1 MSTVINFNVFGA
13 LNRWTSIDD
22 ATAEI
27 DDAIQKYNPDNI
39 NIEIFENNIHCIRVK
54 VSQVLEED
62 FSTLSDHILYDTY
75 NTILKISSV
84 LQTIDVEGI
93 ITNDITDSPD
103 CTISKQSN
111 GVLRVEHSR
120 VINSCELCHHN
131 LNEPHV
137 KMFPSSARTLES
149 LVA

>member
-1 MSTVINFNVFGA
+1 MSTMINFNVFGA
-13 LNRWTSIDD
+13 LKRWTTIED
-22 ATAEI
+22 ATEEI
-27 DDAIQKYNPDNI
+27 NNVTQNYNPDNMS
-39 NIEIFENNIHCIRVK
+39 IETSGSDIDLIRIK

-62 FSTLSDHILYDTY
+62 FTTLSDSILYDTY

-84 LQTIDVEGI
+84 LQTIDVEGV

-120 VINSCELCHHN
+120 VVNCCDSCNHT
-131 LNEPHV
+131 LNEPHT

-149 LVA
+149 FVA